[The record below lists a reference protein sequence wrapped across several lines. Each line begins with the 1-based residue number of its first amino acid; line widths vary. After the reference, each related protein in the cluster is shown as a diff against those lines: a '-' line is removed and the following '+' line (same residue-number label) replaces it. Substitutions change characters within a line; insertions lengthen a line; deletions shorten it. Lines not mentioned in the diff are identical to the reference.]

1 MWMIVMFDLPVVEAE
16 DRHHAAKFRHTLLNL
31 GFCMAQ
37 YSVYYRV
44 LSGKEAASAMTSK
57 ITAAAPSNGHIQV
70 VCITDKQYESIVSIR
85 GGDYETAEKTEQLSL
100 F

>member
-1 MWMIVMFDLPVVEAE
+1 MWMIVMFDLPVVEDD
-16 DRHHAAKFRHTLLNL
+16 DRHHASRFRHALQDL

-44 LSGKEAASAMTSK
+44 LSGKEAANAMTSR
-57 ITAAAPSNGHIQV
+57 ITAAAPGKGHVQIL
-70 VCITDKQYESIVSIR
+70 CITDKQYESIISLR
-85 GGDYETAEKTEQLSL
+85 GGDYEAAAKNEQLSL